1 MGTDDPVEPAERVAQ
16 RRRLL
21 RVGVIGLG
29 DDSDAFDRDYFRSL
43 SPTEKIA
50 MIAPMFAQQWLMK
63 GGNAESL
70 RLRRDVA
77 SLRRRRR

>member
-1 MGTDDPVEPAERVAQ
+1 MGTDDPAERAERVAQ

-43 SPTEKIA
+43 PTS
-50 MIAPMFAQQWLMK
+50 
-63 GGNAESL
+63 NASNATS
-70 RLRRDVA
+70 RGRRAAAERATFRA
-77 SLRRRRR
+77 S